1 MTLRHSL
8 LETTESKPW
17 FSNLQHSPGFQG
29 VEIRSIPLA
38 FTESRG
44 MYFLKCEQRFH
55 CFWKFHFFC
64 SDCQELKYY
73 QVSKITSRG
82 RTENGTQGE
91 QSAKLKIVW
100 KETRVQMPAESFS
113 SNFLGLRKTKFEEML
128 LLSRK
133 PLQLARRPH
142 LQNGIRKSQGKGDC
156 LLRAFMTACCHS
168 PGRQR

>member
-1 MTLRHSL
+1 MVFKFAAQPRLPGGWDSEPPTSIHRITWYVLFKMW
-8 LETTESKPW
+8 TE
-17 FSNLQHSPGFQG
+17 
-29 VEIRSIPLA
+29 IPLL
-38 FTESRG
+38 
-44 MYFLKCEQRFH
+44 LKVS
-55 CFWKFHFFC
+55 FFC

-91 QSAKLKIVW
+91 QSAKLVW

-128 LLSRK
+128 LLSKK